1 MKPDSRNAGA
11 QGRGPRPCARN
22 ARGLGLVSPYNARRR
37 APRSRRAASK
47 KGVVLWAMRNRR
59 ARRLVVRGLKNRRV
73 RKLVRKLA
81 WTAAKRGLRR
91 R

>member
-1 MKPDSRNAGA
+1 MKPDSRNAGGLVA
-11 QGRGPRPCARN
+11 VRDPARN

-73 RKLVRKLA
+73 RKLA
-81 WTAAKRGLRR
+81 WPAVKRGLQRR
-91 R
+91 